1 MTYRELNRIHALR
14 EEIKRDYE
22 RMEELRS
29 LAESTTQTLSDMPRG
44 SGVSDKVARYAAQIV
59 DLQISILGHRLDAIE
74 EEKKITDYVSTIT
87 DPLIRLI
94 IKLRHVD
101 LLKWQDIAQQIG
113 GGNSAESIRQAYH
126 RFLNA

>member
-1 MTYRELNRIHALR
+1 MTYRELNRIGALR

-22 RMEELRS
+22 RIEELRS

>member
-1 MTYRELNRIHALR
+1 MTYRELNRISALR

-22 RMEELRS
+22 RIEELRS

-74 EEKKITDYVSTIT
+74 EEKKITDYVNTIT

>member
-1 MTYRELNRIHALR
+1 MTYRELNRIRALR

-22 RMEELRS
+22 RIEELRS

-44 SGVSDKVARYAAQIV
+44 SGVSDKVARYAAEIV

>member
-1 MTYRELNRIHALR
+1 MTYRELNGISALR

-22 RMEELRS
+22 RIEELRS

>member
-1 MTYRELNRIHALR
+1 MIYRELNRISALR

-22 RMEELRS
+22 RIEELRS

-87 DPLIRLI
+87 DPLMRLI

-126 RFLNA
+126 RYLNG